1 MFVVLGTEMGTDSIS
16 QLLGSE
22 KPGGL
27 HHLALAV
34 GPPRLD
40 WIQPGALDRQVTRDD
55 PNPFAFLLHL
65 AVVASN
71 PAAHFLADMPRSVV
85 PRHQERLLAKPGQPI
100 YGPFQ
105 EPYRHRADR
114 PTVDESQ
121 PDHLFDRPVGVY
133 QSDQEAIGREG
144 FRVGIVFGD
153 RLLDQAQRLLRLG
166 PGGEGRLGHSAPPG
180 LVLEAQHPFW
190 MHRRQSLQSVASTF
204 FRAYSGSG
212 LVIHCL
218 ARRQRMPSRASV
230 ARIVSPVTRAAV
242 MPWSKLISAASGKV
256 HRLVGLPK
264 FRGLWCKSARR

>member
-153 RLLDQAQRLLRLG
+153 RLLDQAERAGWATRLHQVSSSK
-166 PGGEGRLGHSAPPG
+166 PSTHSGCTA
-180 LVLEAQHPFW
+180 
-190 MHRRQSLQSVASTF
+190 ASRF
-204 FRAYSGSG
+204 SR
-212 LVIHCL
+212 
-218 ARRQRMPSRASV
+218 SRALFFG
-230 ARIVSPVTRAAV
+230 RTRGRD
-242 MPWSKLISAASGKV
+242 W
-256 HRLVGLPK
+256 
-264 FRGLWCKSARR
+264 